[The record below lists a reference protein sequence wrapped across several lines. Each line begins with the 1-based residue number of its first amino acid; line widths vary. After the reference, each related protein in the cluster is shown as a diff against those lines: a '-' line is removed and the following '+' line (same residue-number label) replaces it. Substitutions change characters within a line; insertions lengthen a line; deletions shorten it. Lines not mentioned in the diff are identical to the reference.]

1 MIMIDKM
8 AYSSGLRYI
17 SPCLKA
23 FLAVATLFI
32 CVAARSVIISI
43 VTLAV
48 MGSLTVIKGGTSL
61 SRYIRM
67 YRIPLFFLVLSTVTI
82 AVNITDEALTE
93 MAVPMFHKYLNFS
106 WDTFYT
112 AANLVITAL
121 GAVSCLYFLS
131 LTTPVTDLLYVLNI
145 LHCPGILAE
154 LLLLVYRFL
163 FVLYDMAAAISVS
176 QKSRLGNKDFK
187 TSLHSMSGLLVM
199 LLIRAIKKSS
209 FLYDAMESRCYDG
222 KILVL
227 NEAARATK
235 REVFMAAAFEAF
247 MIGIWLMQR
256 SII

>member
-17 SPCLKA
+17 SPFLKA
-23 FLAVATLFI
+23 FLAVATLLI
-32 CVAARSVIISI
+32 CVTAHSFIISI

-48 MGSLTVIKGGTSL
+48 MGSLTVVKGRTSL
-61 SRYIRM
+61 SCYIRL
-67 YRIPLFFLVLSTVTI
+67 YRIPLLFLVLSTFTI
-82 AVNITDEALTE
+82 VVNLADEPLGGA
-93 MAVPMFHKYLNFS
+93 AIPVFHKYLTFS
-106 WDTFYT
+106 RDAFYT
-112 AANLVITAL
+112 AGNLIMTAL

-131 LTTPVTDLLYVLNI
+131 LTTPVTDLLHVLDV
-145 LHCPGILAE
+145 LHCPDILVE

-163 FVLYDMAAAISVS
+163 FVLYDMAAAITVS

-209 FLYDAMESRCYDG
+209 VLYDAMESRCYDG

-227 NEAARATK
+227 NETARATK
-235 REVFMAAAFEAF
+235 RQIIMAAAFETI
-247 MIGIWLMQR
+247 MIGIWLVQR
-256 SII
+256 SLI